1 MEKEEIMK
9 YMKRE
14 TATAAGFGWPPSI
27 GLHIQESEYRKT
39 EKGKNIEGNTTPV
52 FVGYIPEEESNLV
65 VVPVEHNGKKKFK
78 IGKIKGEQPHRLPS
92 DAHAIFVQS
101 VYAIAVTAD
110 ALDPRQLDSAIRKHL
125 LKKRTFTPS
134 DDIRYDSNSH
144 GRY

>member
-27 GLHIQESEYRKT
+27 GLHIQESEYR
-39 EKGKNIEGNTTPV
+39 EGKNIEGNTTPV
-52 FVGYIPEEESNLV
+52 FVGYIPAEESNL
-65 VVPVEHNGKKKFK
+65 EHNGKKKFK

-125 LKKRTFTPS
+125 PKKRTFTSS